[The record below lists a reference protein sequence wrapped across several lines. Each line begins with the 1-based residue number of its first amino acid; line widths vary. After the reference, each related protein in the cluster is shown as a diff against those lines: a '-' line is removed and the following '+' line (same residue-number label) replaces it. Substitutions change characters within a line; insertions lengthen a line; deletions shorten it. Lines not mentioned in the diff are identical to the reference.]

1 MSNKVMLINVAEGH
15 ECRIAIMEDR
25 RLEEL
30 YTERTS
36 NASKVGNIYKGR
48 ITNIEPSIQAAFID
62 FGGVKNGFLHIS
74 DLHPQFFPSS
84 KKATESVGRRTAHR
98 TRPHIQ
104 DALRRGEEIVVQIT
118 KEGIGTKGP
127 TLTTY
132 LSIPGRLVVMMPAM
146 SQVGISRKIE
156 DEEARAKLRTTLDQL
171 EIPKDMGVIVRTA
184 GMGHTKRDLQRDLSY
199 LSRLWKTVQ
208 ERINSTKAPAEIYQ
222 ESDLVIRTIRDVFG
236 SDINR
241 IVCDNKA
248 VTVKVKEFLD
258 VAVPRAKCKIEL
270 YVGEKGLFDEF
281 GMEEEI
287 QKIHSRRVELIR
299 GGSLVIDQTEALVA
313 IDVNSGSFRKYSNAE
328 TNVLNL
334 NLQAAE
340 EIGRQL
346 RLRDMGGVIIIDFV
360 DMRDDKNRRT
370 LERTLRDILKKDRAK
385 SKVLRISSFGIVEMT
400 RQRLRPSFKQSVY
413 SLCPHCDG
421 KGLIMSQESV
431 ALRVMRDLL
440 AASAKEDVA
449 SIDVAVTPSVA
460 HHLSNPQRQT
470 ITELEQ
476 RTGKTIIITADSEM
490 AGDNV
495 QISCLNQRGSVVAWE
510 PQPGGGAK
518 QAKIKIK
525 DIRELMHKA
534 SSPPPSKS
542 KEKPHEE
549 QEEKIEKKPRRR
561 GRRGGRKPSEKPAD
575 SSKLSDTSEAKD
587 SSKVSDSSDV
597 KGSNEVK
604 DSSKEKEQDATAVKK
619 KKKSRRR
626 GHRGGRKHRKK
637 TNDTDKPEQTE
648 TPGDKT

>member
-15 ECRIAIMEDR
+15 ECRIAILEEG

-36 NASKVGNIYKGR
+36 NAGKVGNIYKGR
-48 ITNIEPSIQAAFID
+48 VTNIEPSIQAAFID

-84 KKATESVGRRTAHR
+84 KKAIESVGRRTAHR

-104 DALRRGEEIVVQIT
+104 DSLRRGEEIVVQIT

-146 SQVGISRKIE
+146 SHVGISRKIE
-156 DEEARAKLRTTLDQL
+156 DEEARTKLRKTLDQL
-171 EIPKDMGVIVRTA
+171 DIPKDMGIIVRTA
-184 GMGHTKRDLQRDLSY
+184 GMGHTKRDLQRDLASY
-199 LSRLWKTVQ
+199 LSRLWKTVR
-208 ERINSTKAPAEIYQ
+208 ERIGSTKAPAEIYQ

-236 SDINR
+236 SNIER

-248 VTVKVKEFLD
+248 VAVKVKEFLD
-258 VAVPRAKCKIEL
+258 VAVPRARCKIEL

-281 GMEEEI
+281 GVEEEI
-287 QKIHSRRVELIR
+287 QKVHSRRVELKN
-299 GGSLVIDQTEALVA
+299 GGSLIIDQTEALVA

-328 TNVLNL
+328 TNSLNL

-370 LERTLRDILKKDRAK
+370 LERELRDILKKDRAK

-431 ALRVMRDLL
+431 ALKVMRDLQTV
-440 AASAKEDVA
+440 SAKEDVA
-449 SIDVAVTPSVA
+449 SINVAVTPSVA
-460 HHLSNPQRQT
+460 HHLSNIQREA
-470 ITELEQ
+470 ITKLEQ
-476 RTGKTIIITADSEM
+476 CTEKTIIITADAEM
-490 AGDNV
+490 TGDDV
-495 QISCLNQRGSVVAWE
+495 KISCLNQRGSVIAWE
-510 PQPGGGAK
+510 PPSGGASK
-518 QAKIKIK
+518 HAKIKLM
-525 DIRELMHKA
+525 DIRKLLSSA
-534 SSPPPSKS
+534 PSPPPSKS
-542 KEKPHEE
+542 KEKPREE
-549 QEEKIEKKPRRR
+549 PKEKTEKKSRRR
-561 GRRGGRKPSEKPAD
+561 GRRGGEK
-575 SSKLSDTSEAKD
+575 SSAKA
-587 SSKVSDSSDV
+587 SDSNKV
-597 KGSNEVK
+597 KEQDTTDKV
-604 DSSKEKEQDATAVKK
+604 KEQDATGDPAAVKK
-619 KKKSRRR
+619 KKKTRRR
-626 GHRGGRKHRKK
+626 GRRGGRKHRKK
-637 TNDTDKPEQTE
+637 TNGADKPEQKD
-648 TPGDKT
+648 TPGGKI